1 MTEVE
6 LKYLNVVPNEL
17 RRIADELEALN
28 KNMAVIAN
36 ALNNA
41 NKSV

>member
-1 MTEVE
+1 MTQVE

-17 RRIADELEALN
+17 EALN
-28 KNMAVIAN
+28 KNLAVIAN

-41 NKSV
+41 NKNV